1 MQLKFTYVNPLTVTN
16 YIFSNPNYNSSLT
29 MLKLEKDG
37 NLKAYTYYDNGG
49 FGEWEVTFTLFSRKK
64 TAENANCRNH
74 LPTGLMGWSKDCESP
89 KLVSEKD
96 KYYYYLVEGV
106 DHFVSVFSNAG

>member
-1 MQLKFTYVNPLTVTN
+1 
-16 YIFSNPNYNSSLT
+16 